1 MSEETADAWIG
12 AWASQATRDGVEPG
26 AGYWDA
32 AWRWI
37 IAERHCGRSRKV
49 ARRYSDDRRKMG
61 MTRLDVLPTAVA
73 IARMAQ
79 LER

>member
-1 MSEETADAWIG
+1 MARRADPASIDEARREATRHRLLGVGMSEETADAWIG

-37 IAERHCGRSRKV
+37 IAERQLRSQPLGR
-49 ARRYSDDRRKMG
+49 
-61 MTRLDVLPTAVA
+61 
-73 IARMAQ
+73 
-79 LER
+79 